1 MLMPPQNTQV
11 PAPAPGQ
18 FEFMLKD
25 QPKPPGRLAS
35 FLAWMPRPAK
45 IILAAVGI
53 LFILVIF
60 YSLFFGGKTTN
71 TDQLTSIM
79 ARAQEIA
86 RVSVL
91 AQQQSTNANTK
102 DLATTAETTLS
113 SQKGQL
119 QTYLLDQ
126 KVKVGAKALA
136 ARLNKDTDKQLA
148 AALQNNNY
156 DQTYFTYLKTNLAS
170 YQNALNTAY
179 KDAGKN
185 AQAILNSAYQSVQT
199 LLTAPALK

>member
-1 MLMPPQNTQV
+1 MPPQNTPV

-25 QPKPPGRLAS
+25 QPKPPGRFSSL
-35 FLAWMPRPAK
+35 LAWMPRPAK
-45 IILAAVGI
+45 IALVAVSI

-71 TDQLTSIM
+71 TDQLSSIM

-86 RVSVL
+86 RVSILV
-91 AQQQSTNANTK
+91 QQQSTNANTK
-102 DLATTAETTLS
+102 DLATTAEITLS
-113 SQKGQL
+113 SQEEQL

-126 KVKVGAKALA
+126 KVKVDAKKLA
-136 ARLNKDTDKQLA
+136 VRLDKETDKQLA
-148 AALQNNNY
+148 AALQNNSY
-156 DQTYFTYLKTNLAS
+156 DQTYFSYLKTNLSS
-170 YQNALNTAY
+170 YQEALNTAY

-199 LLTAPALK
+199 LLSAPALK

>member
-1 MLMPPQNTQV
+1 
-11 PAPAPGQ
+11 
-18 FEFMLKD
+18 
-25 QPKPPGRLAS
+25 
-35 FLAWMPRPAK
+35 
-45 IILAAVGI
+45 
-53 LFILVIF
+53 
-60 YSLFFGGKTTN
+60 
-71 TDQLTSIM
+71 M

-170 YQNALNTAY
+170 YRDALNIAY